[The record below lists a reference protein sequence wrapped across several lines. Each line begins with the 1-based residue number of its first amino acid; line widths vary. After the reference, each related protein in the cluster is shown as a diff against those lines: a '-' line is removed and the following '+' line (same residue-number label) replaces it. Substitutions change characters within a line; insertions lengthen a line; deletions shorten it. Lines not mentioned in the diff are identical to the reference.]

1 MIRTAFWTDVQDSA
15 TLMVAALANRSI
27 RNERIFS
34 YQTNNSWNE
43 MRAKVRMLF
52 PDRPELVQGE
62 DQDLE
67 GHDLAIAPKPV
78 ARAREILREM
88 GQSGFRSDD
97 DVLRD
102 FVADMFGSEQERT
115 G

>member
-1 MIRTAFWTDVQDSA
+1 M
-15 TLMVAALANRSI
+15 MVAALTFKSI

-34 YQTNNSWNE
+34 YHTSSSWNQ
-43 MRAKVRMLF
+43 MRVKVRELF
-52 PDRPELVQGE
+52 PNRPELVQGE
-62 DQDLE
+62 DQELD

-78 ARAREILREM
+78 ARAEEILRET

-102 FVADMFGSEQERT
+102 FVADMFGSGPGEGLE
-115 G
+115 GPVD